1 MSTLV
6 GIDAGGTKLAAGI
19 VDRTTGAVSEQRVI
33 ATRAER
39 GGQAV
44 LDDVI
49 ELAQSIVGDAT
60 AIGIGVPEMVDAAG
74 RIRSA
79 ANWDWR
85 ELDLTA
91 AFAGLPPVRI
101 VSDVH
106 AAALAES
113 RRGAGRE
120 FGSFL
125 YVSVGTGISS
135 SFVLDGRP
143 WSGADG
149 RAILLGA
156 PLVEELSSGPAI
168 ACAAGTRTAQE
179 AFADPAH
186 APQIRAA
193 ANALG
198 LELARAAHLLDPSA
212 IILGGG
218 LGLNATYRL
227 LVCEAL
233 TAAIDRTY
241 ANVPPIIP
249 AQLGELAGIVG
260 AAECAAQGSA

>member
-1 MSTLV
+1 MTTVV
-6 GIDAGGTKLAAGI
+6 GIDAGGTKLAAGR
-19 VDRTTGAVSEQRVI
+19 VDVATGAVSEQRVI
-33 ATRAER
+33 DTRAER

-44 LDDVI
+44 LDDVV
-49 ELAQSIVGDAT
+49 ELARSLAGDAQ

-85 ELDLTA
+85 DLDVAA
-91 AFAGLPPVRI
+91 AFTGLPPVRI

-113 RRGAGRE
+113 RLGAGRA

-135 SFVLDGRP
+135 SFVIDGRP
-143 WSGADG
+143 WHGADG

-156 PLVEELSSGPAI
+156 PLVEDRSSGPAI
-168 ACAAGTRTAQE
+168 ARAAGTHTAQE
-179 AFADPAH
+179 AFADPAK
-186 APQIRAA
+186 APVIGAA
-193 ANALG
+193 AEALG
-198 LELARAAHLLDPSA
+198 LELARAAHLLDPGA
-212 IILGGG
+212 IVLGGG
-218 LGLNATYRL
+218 LGLNEAYREQ
-227 LVCEAL
+227 VAAAL
-233 TAAIDRTY
+233 GEAIDPLY
-241 ANVPPIIP
+241 ANLPPVIP

-260 AAECAAQGSA
+260 AAESVLPART

>member
-1 MSTLV
+1 MTTIV
-6 GIDAGGTKLAAGI
+6 GIDAGGTKLAAGR
-19 VDRTTGAVSEQRVI
+19 VDVATGTVSDQRVI
-33 ATRAER
+33 DTRAER

-44 LDDVI
+44 LDDVV
-49 ELAQSIVGDAT
+49 ELARSMVGDAQ
-60 AIGIGVPEMVDAAG
+60 AIGIGVPEMVDATG

-85 ELDLTA
+85 ELDLAA

-106 AAALAES
+106 AAASAES
-113 RRGAGRE
+113 HLGAGRN

-156 PLVEELSSGPAI
+156 PLVEEQASGPAI
-168 ACAAGTRTAQE
+168 ARAAGTQTAQE
-179 AFADPAH
+179 AFADSAH
-186 APQIRAA
+186 APVIRAA
-193 ANALG
+193 ADALG
-198 LELARAAHLLDPSA
+198 LELARAVHLLDPDA
-212 IILGGG
+212 IVLGGG
-218 LGLNATYRL
+218 LGLNATYRR
-227 LVCEAL
+227 LVAEAL
-233 TAAIDRTY
+233 ATAIDPTY
-241 ANVPPIIP
+241 ANLPPVVP
-249 AQLGELAGIVG
+249 AQLGALAGIVG
-260 AAECAAQGSA
+260 AAESVLQGRA

>member
-1 MSTLV
+1 MTAIV
-6 GIDAGGTKLAAGI
+6 GIDAGGTKVAAGL
-19 VDRTTGAVSEQRVI
+19 VDIATGAVSDQRVI
-33 ATRAER
+33 DTHAER

-44 LDDVI
+44 LDDVVG
-49 ELAQSIVGDAT
+49 LARSLGGEAQ
-60 AIGIGVPEMVDAAG
+60 AIGIGVPEMVDATG

-113 RRGAGRE
+113 RLGAGRE
-120 FGSFL
+120 FDSFL

-156 PLVEELSSGPAI
+156 PLVEEQSSGPAI
-168 ACAAGTRTAQE
+168 ARAAGTQTAQE

-186 APQIRAA
+186 APVIHAA
-193 ANALG
+193 ASALG
-198 LELARAAHLLDPSA
+198 LELARAVHLLDPGA
-212 IILGGG
+212 VVLGGG
-218 LGLNATYRL
+218 LGLNETYRA
-227 LVCEAL
+227 LVAEAL
-233 TAAIDRTY
+233 AMAIDPTY
-241 ANVPPIIP
+241 ANLPPVVP
-249 AQLGELAGIVG
+249 AQLGELAGIIG
-260 AAECAAQGSA
+260 AAESAIQAAS

>member
-1 MSTLV
+1 MTTIV
-6 GIDAGGTKLAAGI
+6 GIDAGGTKLAAGR
-19 VDRTTGAVSEQRVI
+19 VDLATGAVSDRRVI
-33 ATRAER
+33 DTHAER

-44 LDDVI
+44 LADVV
-49 ELAQSIVGDAT
+49 ELARSVMGDAQ
-60 AIGIGVPEMVDAAG
+60 AIGIGVPELVDAAG

-85 ELDLTA
+85 ELDLAA
-91 AFAGLPPVRI
+91 AFAELPPVRI

-113 RRGAGRE
+113 RLGAGRAC
-120 FGSFL
+120 GSFL

-156 PLVEELSSGPAI
+156 PLVEEQASGPAI
-168 ACAAGTRTAQE
+168 ARAAGTQTAQE
-179 AFADPAH
+179 AFADPAC
-186 APQIRAA
+186 APVIRAA
-193 ANALG
+193 ADALG
-198 LELARAAHLLDPSA
+198 LELARAVHLLDPGA
-212 IILGGG
+212 IVVGGG
-218 LGLNATYRL
+218 LGLNDTYRL
-227 LVCEAL
+227 LVTEAL
-233 TAAIDRTY
+233 AAAIDPTY
-241 ANVPPIIP
+241 ANLPPVLP

-260 AAECAAQGSA
+260 AAESALQGPA